1 MAIRCLTP
9 LVSRPSPQ
17 SCPTFCNPM
26 DHSPPDSSVHEIL
39 QARILECCEWRP
51 ERKACPQ
58 SAVQTSAAQPAR
70 GKHPEPKQLR
80 PARVCEPRPSARQ
93 GRSCRSLPLTF
104 CFLLMGTVLPW
115 ADACSCSPVHP
126 QQAFCNADI
135 VIRAKAV
142 SKKEVGL
149 I

>member
-9 LVSRPSPQ
+9 LVSRPSLQ
-17 SCPTFCNPM
+17 SCPTLCNPM

-39 QARILECCEWRP
+39 QARILECREWGP
-51 ERKACPQ
+51 ERKVRPQ
-58 SAVQTSAAQPAR
+58 SAVQTSAALPAR
-70 GKHPEPKQLR
+70 GKRPEPKQRWL
-80 PARVCEPRPSARQ
+80 ARVHEPRPSALQ
-93 GRSCRSLPLTF
+93 GRRCRSLLLAF
-104 CFLLMGTVLPW
+104 CFLLLGTLLPW

-135 VIRAKAV
+135 VIRTKEV

>member
-1 MAIRCLTP
+1 MTAREESVPAKCRPDQRGPASERETP
-9 LVSRPSPQ
+9 RAQAAAASPSLR
-17 SCPTFCNPM
+17 T
-26 DHSPPDSSVHEIL
+26 PPL
-39 QARILECCEWRP
+39 C
-51 ERKACPQ
+51 
-58 SAVQTSAAQPAR
+58 
-70 GKHPEPKQLR
+70 QL
-80 PARVCEPRPSARQ
+80 